1 MRNMEKIEAGY
12 GDLVY
17 ERLKEKI
24 SLFISASFEDVSISY
39 MEYLGKKGQLHGIY
53 CPIQNLVIDKSELGR
68 SIEIDGIARDGDSLL
83 VIECKFTKEKR
94 SIRDFDRM
102 KENTSIKMFSAI
114 KHFEYYII
122 SKNGFDDSLLKAK
135 QDNLHLITLDDM
147 FRI

>member
-1 MRNMEKIEAGY
+1 
-12 GDLVY
+12 
-17 ERLKEKI
+17 
-24 SLFISASFEDVSISY
+24 
-39 MEYLGKKGQLHGIY
+39 
-53 CPIQNLVIDKSELGR
+53 
-68 SIEIDGIARDGDSLL
+68 
-83 VIECKFTKEKR
+83 
-94 SIRDFDRM
+94 M